1 MAAIPD
7 PGALTRDRALRR
19 QRHAENFPVALR
31 LLPRRLR
38 ADLVAV
44 YDVVRVIDDLGDQ
57 AAGNR
62 TALLTEFGRDLA
74 TVWEGGR
81 PEHPVLR
88 RLVPAVQARGLDR
101 EPFERLVQA
110 NLVDQRVHRY
120 TTYAELRGYCALSA
134 EPIGRIVLALFGVG
148 AAGVGAAE
156 VGDPAVIEC
165 SDRICAALQL
175 IEHWQ
180 DVAEDRRAGRVYLP
194 QEDLAA
200 FGVVEAE
207 LDGTVASPA
216 LRRLMAF
223 QVTRA
228 AELLDSGA
236 PLVGLLSGWA
246 RLAVAGYLAGGR
258 AALDALRRANGNVLA
273 GPPLPRRR
281 DLLYHL
287 LHLLRHSP
295 DTAPPEL
302 NSAAVPEFDNR
313 AVKPRPHGSAVE
325 LAAPRAGERDGGGGG
340 VG

>member
-1 MAAIPD
+1 MAAISD
-7 PGALTRDRALRR
+7 PGARTRDRALRR
-19 QRHAENFPVALR
+19 QQHAENFPVALR

-44 YDVVRVIDDLGDQ
+44 YDVARVIDDLGDQ
-57 AAGNR
+57 AGGNR
-62 TALLTEFGRDLA
+62 TALLTGFGRDLA
-74 TVWEGGR
+74 AVWEGGR

-88 RLVPAVQARGLDR
+88 RLVPTVQACGLDR

-120 TTYAELRGYCALSA
+120 ATYAELRGYCTLSA

-148 AAGVGAAE
+148 DLGS
-156 VGDPAVIEC
+156 IEC
-165 SDRICAALQL
+165 SDRVCAALQL

-200 FGVVEAE
+200 FGVAEAE

-216 LRRLMAF
+216 LCRLMAF
-223 QVTRA
+223 QITRA

-236 PLVGLLSGWA
+236 PLVGQLRGWA

-258 AALDALRRANGNVLA
+258 AALDALRRAPGDVLA

-281 DLLYHL
+281 DV
-287 LHLLRHSP
+287 LRHLARLLTRP
-295 DTAPPEL
+295 
-302 NSAAVPEFDNR
+302 SAAGELGAVR
-313 AVKPRPHGSAVE
+313 AVDSGDHPGR
-325 LAAPRAGERDGGGGG
+325 GGG
-340 VG
+340 VS

>member
-7 PGALTRDRALRR
+7 PDALTRDRALRR

-38 ADLVAV
+38 ADLIAV
-44 YDVVRVIDDLGDQ
+44 YDVARVIDDLGDQ
-57 AAGNR
+57 AVGDR

-74 TVWEGGR
+74 AVWEGGR

-88 RLVPAVQARGLDR
+88 RLVPTVQVRGLDR
-101 EPFERLVQA
+101 EPFQRLVQA

-120 TTYAELRGYCALSA
+120 ATYAELRGYCTLSA
-134 EPIGRIVLALFGVG
+134 EPIGRIVLALLGVG
-148 AAGVGAAE
+148 DLAA
-156 VGDPAVIEC
+156 IKC
-165 SDRICAALQL
+165 SDRVCTALQL

-194 QEDLAA
+194 QEDLAT
-200 FGVVEAE
+200 FGVAEAE

-223 QVTRA
+223 QIIRA

-236 PLVGLLSGWA
+236 PLVGLLRGWA

-258 AALDALRRANGNVLA
+258 AALDALRRAHGDVLA

-281 DLLYHL
+281 DV
-287 LHLLRHSP
+287 LRHLARLL
-295 DTAPPEL
+295 TFT
-302 NSAAVPEFDNR
+302 SAAVR
-313 AVKPRPHGSAVE
+313 AVDS
-325 LAAPRAGERDGGGGG
+325 GEHQARGGG
-340 VG
+340 VT